1 MKKYWGKKEWD
12 DTLYQDF
19 NIEDDDFF
27 DYDNFILTW
36 GLLKPEDIFGR
47 GVIDKNNF
55 NDMNDFYET
64 TENFNFYQSYKI

>member
-12 DTLYQDF
+12 DTLYLDF
-19 NIEDDDFF
+19 NIEDDDIF

-36 GLLKPEDIFGR
+36 GLSKPEDIFGR